1 MCVPIFSLIEVNMK
15 NCIDFKVEEF
25 EDIYCSGKPKRV
37 ISTINVNLY
46 QATLRRFR
54 VIIPHY
60 NDTTQ

>member
-1 MCVPIFSLIEVNMK
+1 MK

-54 VIIPHY
+54 VIVPHY